1 MTLNEDAA
9 ARAAAEIRAMAR
21 ADLALRQSLA
31 QSGALFGRY
40 HPEMAQLH
48 RRHAE
53 RLRSIIE
60 TVGWPS
66 PTRDGADVVDDAWLI
81 VQHAIGEP
89 QFQRHMLVEL
99 TKEVDAGRLPA
110 ARVALLEDRI
120 RSYEGRPQRYGT
132 QVDWDSNGELSPWP
146 EVEEPES
153 VEVRRAAV
161 GLPPL
166 AEQLQRLRTDAR
178 EMGERPPADLAAHR
192 AAALAWAHSVGWRL

>member
-1 MTLNEDAA
+1 MLEAA
-9 ARAAAEIRAMAR
+9 ASAAAEIRAMAR

-31 QSGALFGRY
+31 KSGALFGGY

-60 TVGWPS
+60 SVGWPS
-66 PTRDGADVVDDAWLI
+66 PTRDGAEVVDNAWLI

-99 TKEVDAGRLPA
+99 TKEADAGRLPA

-132 QVDWDSNGELSPWP
+132 QVDWDPNGELSPWP
-146 EVEEPES
+146 EVEEPEW
-153 VEVRRAAV
+153 VDLRRAAV
-161 GLPPL
+161 DLPPL
-166 AEQLQRLRTDAR
+166 AEQLQRLRAEAED
-178 EMGERPPADLAAHR
+178 MGERPPADLGAYR
-192 AAALAWAHSVGWRL
+192 AAALAWARSVGWRP